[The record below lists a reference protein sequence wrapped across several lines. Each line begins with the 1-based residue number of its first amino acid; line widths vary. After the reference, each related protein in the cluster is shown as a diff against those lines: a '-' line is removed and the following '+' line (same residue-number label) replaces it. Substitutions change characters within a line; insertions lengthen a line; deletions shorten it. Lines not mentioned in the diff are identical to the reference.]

1 MKDLK
6 ITGGPMKVTL
16 KKVGAVGG
24 ATFLSALFGYSL
36 LLARQETPRKHST
49 RTDEARA
56 DKSATFD
63 EEFAR
68 KAAEA
73 NLAEIKLGQLAQEK
87 ASSQTVKQFA
97 KQMVEDHSKANE
109 ELKEAANK
117 EGITLP
123 NDLDQKEKAKIDEL
137 SRLSGPAFDKA
148 YAREMVRDHEKD
160 VAEFRRAASMAKKE
174 EIKEFASKTEPKL
187 EEHLTRARQMMQ
199 EVSRAGMDTG
209 RTGKRS
215 NEQR

>member
-1 MKDLK
+1 
-6 ITGGPMKVTL
+6 
-16 KKVGAVGG
+16 
-24 ATFLSALFGYSL
+24 L